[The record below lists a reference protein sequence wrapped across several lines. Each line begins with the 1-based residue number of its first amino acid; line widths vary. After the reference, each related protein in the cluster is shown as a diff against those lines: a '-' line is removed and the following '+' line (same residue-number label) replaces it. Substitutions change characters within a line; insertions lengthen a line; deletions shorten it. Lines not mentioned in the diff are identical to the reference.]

1 MFPRPTLH
9 VKHPE
14 KKIKNGHHLSIWKIK
29 MCNRRGK
36 SLNLMIFPSFVVTVW
51 IEEESAEPGVD
62 DEDVIEHSESFATT
76 AVSLNEIG
84 GFTSAGDT
92 LEESVESVE
101 GSGYLGIKV
110 RGWGGGGIDDKSG
123 GRAEDGSGGGG
134 GIELGSGGGGGIEVG
149 SGGWGGI

>member
-1 MFPRPTLH
+1 MH

-14 KKIKNGHHLSIWKIK
+14 KKIKNGRHLAIWKIK

-36 SLNLMIFPSFVVTVW
+36 SLNLMILPSFAVTVL

-110 RGWGGGGIDDKSG
+110 RG
-123 GRAEDGSGGGG
+123 
-134 GIELGSGGGGGIEVG
+134 
-149 SGGWGGI
+149 